1 MYIVTIEIIYRQ
13 DRIMSSLR
21 HVQRQTT
28 QLNAWA
34 LKHLEYIRPEL
45 VLVMMYVLPRAAA
58 DQDQP
63 SADHM
68 EQYSSVIQLWHSGT
82 SKKYGVY
89 IIRIKYDGILS
100 ALGYTV
106 VSTVH

>member
-1 MYIVTIEIIYRQ
+1 M
-13 DRIMSSLR
+13 MSSLR
-21 HVQRQTT
+21 HVQMQTT
-28 QLNAWA
+28 KLNAWA

-45 VLVMMYVLPRAAA
+45 VLVMMYVLPRAVA

-68 EQYSSVIQLWHSGT
+68 EQYSSVIQLWHPGT

-106 VSTVH
+106 VLSTDWKLTI

>member
-1 MYIVTIEIIYRQ
+1 M
-13 DRIMSSLR
+13 
-21 HVQRQTT
+21 QTT
-28 QLNAWA
+28 KLNAWA
-34 LKHLEYIRPEL
+34 LKHLEYIPPYWARVGDDVCLAPGRGWNEAG
-45 VLVMMYVLPRAAA
+45 V

-68 EQYSSVIQLWHSGT
+68 EQYSIIIQLWHSGT

-106 VSTVH
+106 VLSTDWKLTI

>member
-1 MYIVTIEIIYRQ
+1 M
-13 DRIMSSLR
+13 
-21 HVQRQTT
+21 QTT
-28 QLNAWA
+28 KLDASA
-34 LKHLEYIRPEL
+34 LKHLEYIPAEL

-82 SKKYGVY
+82 SKKYGVSVY

-106 VSTVH
+106 ALSTDWKLTI

>member
-1 MYIVTIEIIYRQ
+1 MK
-13 DRIMSSLR
+13 
-21 HVQRQTT
+21 
-28 QLNAWA
+28 A
-34 LKHLEYIRPEL
+34 LVGAFNQEKAL
-45 VLVMMYVLPRAAA
+45 VGALSVILKTDCGNDGALHSTN
-58 DQDQP
+58 QDQP

-68 EQYSSVIQLWHSGT
+68 EQYSIIIQLWHSGT

-106 VSTVH
+106 VLSTDWKLTI